1 MQVGMVPLPVN
12 EWNKRKFYMKT
23 AQYMALGIPTVATP
37 LGSNPEVVQHG
48 VTGFLADSEAEWID
62 YLSLLIKDHEL
73 RLRMS
78 HAAAKA
84 AQEKYSLESNAEKII
99 EAFRAALN

>member
-1 MQVGMVPLPVN
+1 
-12 EWNKRKFYMKT
+12 MKT

-37 LGSNPEVVQHG
+37 LGSNPEVIEHG
-48 VTGFLADSEAEWID
+48 VSGFLADSESEWVE
-62 YLSLLIKDHEL
+62 YLKLLINDREL

-84 AQEKYSLESNAEKII
+84 ANEKYSLASNTTKII
-99 EAFRAALN
+99 EAFRAAVN

>member
-1 MQVGMVPLPVN
+1 
-12 EWNKRKFYMKT
+12 MKT

-37 LGSNPEVVQHG
+37 LGSNPEVIQHG
-48 VTGFLADSEAEWID
+48 VSGFLADSEEEWVK
-62 YLSLLIKDHEL
+62 YLHLLITDHEL

-78 HAAAKA
+78 HEAAKA
-84 AQEKYSLESNAEKII
+84 AHERYSLEGNTGKII

>member
-1 MQVGMVPLPVN
+1 
-12 EWNKRKFYMKT
+12 MKT

-48 VTGFLADSEAEWID
+48 ETGFLADSETEWIEF
-62 YLSLLIKDHEL
+62 LSLLIKDHDL

-78 HAAAKA
+78 RAAAA
-84 AQEKYSLESNAEKII
+84 AAGKKYSLEGNKAKII

>member
-1 MQVGMVPLPVN
+1 
-12 EWNKRKFYMKT
+12 MKT

-48 VTGFLADSEAEWID
+48 VTGFLADSEEEWIE
-62 YLSLLIKDHEL
+62 YLSILIKDHEL

-84 AQEKYSLESNAEKII
+84 AQDKYSLESNTAKII

>member
-1 MQVGMVPLPVN
+1 
-12 EWNKRKFYMKT
+12 MKT

-48 VTGFLADSEAEWID
+48 VTGFLADTEEEWVE
-62 YLSLLIKDHEL
+62 YLSLLITDREL

-78 HAAAKA
+78 HEAAKA
-84 AQEKYSLESNAEKII
+84 AKEKYSLESNKQKII
-99 EAFRAALN
+99 EAFRAAVN

>member
-84 AQEKYSLESNAEKII
+84 AQEKYSLESNTEKII